1 MPVRDASTLLFELP
15 GLLCVVVV
23 VVVVFIRVPDVVVV
37 PVRKLEPLPEPL
49 VVPVF
54 MRVLLSIAL

>member
-1 MPVRDASTLLFELP
+1 MLFELP
-15 GLLCVVVV
+15 GLLWVVVV